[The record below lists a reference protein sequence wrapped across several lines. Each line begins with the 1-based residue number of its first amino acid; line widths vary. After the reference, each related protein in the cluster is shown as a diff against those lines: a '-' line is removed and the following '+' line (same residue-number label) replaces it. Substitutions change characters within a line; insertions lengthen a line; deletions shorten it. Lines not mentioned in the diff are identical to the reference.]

1 MHNPRTR
8 PSSQEAPRHQRAAA
22 TPMTAD
28 VAMEPANPSQVLEG
42 EMCGAILCLPSR
54 LPMAYAPVSEATTQA
69 TTAMIRRVPPG
80 SAIINGMKTPING
93 M

>member
-1 MHNPRTR
+1 
-8 PSSQEAPRHQRAAA
+8 
-22 TPMTAD
+22 
-28 VAMEPANPSQVLEG
+28 
-42 EMCGAILCLPSR
+42 MCGAILCLPSR